1 MKKSILIL
9 FLVLML
15 LISGCSV
22 FKEKEVSIKAVSVN
36 TDGTI
41 HIEGRGRAFESTIG
55 LKVTDENGFVL
66 FEGSTV
72 TDAIDSGKFGNFK
85 EDLKLNAF
93 PQTDKVRVVA
103 NVKSPKDDS
112 ITSSDEKLITYGMPY
127 KTVYVF
133 YGNTKLNPEMLDCTK
148 VFPVERRIASSSKN
162 PPMDTMKVFLLGPTK
177 QEESDGYIMSTP
189 KNLTINKIEQIASN
203 KVQIDF
209 GKELLDAGGG
219 SCKVSAIRAEIT
231 QTLKQFYPGY
241 EIIISANG
249 NTEEVLQP

>member
-9 FLVLML
+9 FLVLMFF
-15 LISGCSV
+15 ISGCGV
-22 FKEKEVSIKAVSVN
+22 FKEKEVSIKTVSVN

-41 HIEGRGRAFESTIG
+41 HIEGRGRAFENTIG

-66 FEGSTV
+66 FEGSAI
-72 TDAIDSGKFGNFK
+72 TDAVDLGKFGNFK

-93 PQTDKVRVVA
+93 PQTDKVRIVA
-103 NVKSPKDDS
+103 FAASPKDGS
-112 ITSSDEKLITYGMPY
+112 ITSSDEKLITYGIPY

-133 YGNTKLNPEMLDCTK
+133 YGNTKRNPEMLDCTK
-148 VFPVERRIASSSKN
+148 VFPVERRIASNSRN

-203 KVQIDF
+203 KAQIDF
-209 GKELLDAGGG
+209 GKELLNVGG
-219 SCKVSAIRAEIT
+219 SCRVSAIRAEIT